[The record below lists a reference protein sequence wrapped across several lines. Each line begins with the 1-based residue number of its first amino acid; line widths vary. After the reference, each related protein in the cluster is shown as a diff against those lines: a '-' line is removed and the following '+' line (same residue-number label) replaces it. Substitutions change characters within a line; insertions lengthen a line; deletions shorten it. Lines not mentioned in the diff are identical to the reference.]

1 MSLTFKESIVLH
13 HTAYRNVGLYTSISL
28 AVLAVSRFYR
38 AKGNEI
44 YNQAF
49 ILISMIAIA
58 LAIITLHNHTS
69 QMTFFISKLDGEERD
84 MASVWLDIAKK
95 TYFLVLPIAGFTA
108 FTLYRQV
115 SKK

>member
-1 MSLTFKESIVLH
+1 
-13 HTAYRNVGLYTSISL
+13 
-28 AVLAVSRFYR
+28 
-38 AKGNEI
+38 
-44 YNQAF
+44 
-49 ILISMIAIA
+49 MIAIA